1 MLSFRDPQRSRL
13 RRLWPVLPLIAVLVI
28 VVVAVRAAVP
38 STSQPVVLPTP
49 SPDASLPPTAFTYFY
64 YWYDDV
70 TGAHL
75 EPEFLTN
82 ALPADP
88 APSWRN
94 VDWFRKELSD
104 MIEAG
109 IDVVLP
115 VYWGT
120 TEEWSTAGLPN
131 LAQAWQE
138 MKDQGQ
144 DPPAIGLF
152 LDTPILVGR
161 DLTTPEGKGY
171 FYDMVREFFVRIPRA
186 QWALVDGRPVVWL
199 FIATFPRAYDQGTF
213 DFIYERF
220 EQEFGVRP
228 YIVRELTWDSVSQP
242 VATDATYGWGAALF
256 GLPQEGPPWWKQ
268 TTVASIGPGY
278 DESQLPNRAGGVRP
292 RDDGRWYT
300 ENFTKAIASG
310 KRLLVIETWNEIH
323 EASGIGETLEYG
335 RQYIEITRQYTD
347 LFKAQAA
354 SEDG

>member
-1 MLSFRDPQRSRL
+1 MRFFERSRP
-13 RRLWPVLPLIAVLVI
+13 RRLWLVLSFIAVLVVFAFVI
-28 VVVAVRAAVP
+28 RAAVSSTNQPAALPPP
-38 STSQPVVLPTP
+38 SPTA
-49 SPDASLPPTAFTYFY
+49 PDASLPPTVFTYFY

-75 EPEFLTN
+75 ETEFLTN
-82 ALPADP
+82 ALPTDP

-144 DPPAIGLF
+144 EPPEIGLF
-152 LDTPILVGR
+152 LDTPILKDR

-171 FYDMVREFFVRIPRA
+171 FYEMIREFFVRIPRD
-186 QWALVDGRPVVWL
+186 QWALVDGRPIVWL
-199 FIATFPRAYDQGTF
+199 FIAVFPEAFNQGTF
-213 DFIYERF
+213 DFVYKRF
-220 EQEFGVRP
+220 EQDFGVRP
-228 YIVRELTWDSVSQP
+228 YIVRELSWDYVSQP
-242 VATDATYGWGAALF
+242 IATDATYGWGAAQN
-256 GLPQEGPPWWKQ
+256 GLPQQG
-268 TTVASIGPGY
+268 TVATIGPGY
-278 DESQLPNRAGGVRP
+278 DESQLPGRAGVVRP

-300 ENFTKAIASG
+300 SNFTKAIASG
-310 KRLLVIETWNEIH
+310 KRMLAIETWNEIH

-335 RQYIEITRQYTD
+335 RQYIEITREYTD
-347 LFKAQAA
+347 RFRAHAA
-354 SEDG
+354 AWGG